1 MDASTAYSRF
11 RLPRVVGEE
20 TVRLLDQGAPGI
32 KIVCGGKFS
41 RMAKVENTQLS
52 GLSYENLVPDQDS
65 SLYLINSNI
74 LIMCLLKNVWIL

>member
-41 RMAKVENTQLS
+41 
-52 GLSYENLVPDQDS
+52 
-65 SLYLINSNI
+65 
-74 LIMCLLKNVWIL
+74 